1 MKKLFFLLFLSF
13 SLVFAQVPEPSGSE
27 KCVVCNM
34 DLKPFKKT
42 LSAAKLKDGS
52 IKYTEAP
59 LHLFEFY
66 FANKDRV
73 SQLYVK
79 DYKTGKWIPAE
90 NAFYIINENGP
101 MGRDFLAFGSKI
113 EAQKFSKGS
122 KIYQFKDITPKLLEE
137 LKTDHI
143 H

>member
-1 MKKLFFLLFLSF
+1 
-13 SLVFAQVPEPSGSE
+13 
-27 KCVVCNM
+27 M

-42 LSAAKLKDGS
+42 LSAVKLKDGS

-66 FANKDRV
+66 FANKDKV

-90 NAFYIINENGP
+90 NGFYVMIEDGP
-101 MGRDFLAFGSKI
+101 MGMDFVAFGSKI

-122 KIYQFKDITPKLLEE
+122 KIYQFKDINPKILEE
-137 LKTDHI
+137 MKTTH
-143 H
+143 HH